1 MELPE
6 HSWSQWQAEL
16 SHRLGLQSDWLTNRA
31 ALRRPWFLIPHD
43 NELNAPQAKDLVK
56 AVRQRLLGIAANPRT
71 LDVVH
76 NIRELTPAE
85 SLPLLFVMRHIAR
98 HEASLGRYWPAC
110 HEALFAPEITLD
122 SLRMRLAPEL
132 TLAWLRMY
140 EATLCALY
148 FPSEGRRN
156 IKWPIAHAGFLPE
169 DEHLLTQFGQA
180 LAQAYEHDRRSAP
193 LDLERLDEFI
203 DALID
208 WLERRAYHGIQSNLY
223 SNLTTTT
230 DGASLTIGE
239 VAQYWLGQHWDELGV
254 EEESE
259 WKFRLPRRNL
269 KFDPV
274 HNRVQFELASSSW
287 PGRVLG
293 KLRWEEREYP
303 LPAQFADSDEATTLS
318 TYTLPLSGPPW
329 PKQVHL
335 QINDVI
341 YHLSVP
347 RLAGDA
353 SLIFK
358 STNGKSV
365 RSLRLAEDYIILIAD
380 NRLETA
386 RVQITEIIEDAW
398 YVLGRPAG
406 NWAGYTLLAVRV
418 RRDLFDRHW
427 LDSDRELASRIDQI
441 ESATEALGLP
451 SFGHLWR
458 PQVQLMGGTVRRN
471 QDDEPVYALDDP
483 PCLEI
488 LGFWDDLLPLSV
500 RQWHESAQEYFRF
513 YSCTVPRTS
522 TLTPLTVEIWEPGHV
537 PLEGRYAVYVGETQQ
552 FTFRLES
559 AKSSALQMPRATL
572 ALRVW
577 QFDQQLASDA
587 LTTAMLDHCD
597 LQITGWPFAALTVSI
612 SSGAIPRSLS
622 ISLDEKG
629 EKRFHWK
636 DLGLDVPHD
645 GKATVRISWR
655 DALFAEVVF
664 VDRPYVLPDECKVVW
679 SDSPGALAIQ
689 SNIHRQGHT
698 TQAELIV
705 LGPRPW
711 QGQCWKKNTEIDSG
725 GQITTTIG
733 ADPRQARWILFGA
746 GSSTITPAYALW
758 GAIEIPQVADSTIE
772 RWSDLTSGNWDQIAF
787 LAEMSQSSVMLPSA
801 LIDTLHMIQ
810 IGLRL
815 RDLKPLVANWAT
827 RWHVINTLDQLTMY
841 RRWHALGLQPT
852 PVVLGKLPTEFGRSN
867 PPMPSTYITCAERR
881 LGLNALLSLESQ
893 GHMQGRQPVSGQITS
908 QSNQEALSF
917 SLRTGEALTLC
928 HKCGLVLPSRL
939 NLEHTSSV
947 EPGVHCSRLSAHEEG
962 WRTGEERPVYLAVQ
976 LSSAVVLQGLLG
988 FVNQIMLGDD
998 GENVPATEE
1007 PWLDRLST
1015 AYGRQRERTNTPH
1028 RWLYELRSLIE
1039 GLARWI
1045 ERDTMEREQVINLG
1059 RLLNAY
1065 HDTLVI
1071 LHDWMLDL
1079 TR

>member
-1 MELPE
+1 MAE
-6 HSWSQWQAEL
+6 HLWSYWQSEL
-16 SHRLGLQSDWLTNRA
+16 SRRLSLPSDWLTNRV
-31 ALRRPWFLIPHD
+31 ALRRPWFLIPRD
-43 NELNAPQAKDLVK
+43 QELDTQQAQDLVK
-56 AVRQRLLGIAANPRT
+56 AVRQRLLGTAARPRT
-71 LDVVH
+71 IDVIH
-76 NIRELTPAE
+76 NIRELTPAD

-98 HEASLGRYWPAC
+98 HEASPGRYWPVC
-110 HEALFAPEITLD
+110 HESLFEPVLTCEDLQ
-122 SLRMRLAPEL
+122 RRLAREL
-132 TLAWLRMY
+132 TAKWLSVY
-140 EATLCALY
+140 EATHGALY
-148 FPSEGRRN
+148 FPREGRRN

-169 DEHLLTQFGQA
+169 DEQLLTQFGRA
-180 LAQAYEHDRRSAP
+180 LAQAYERDRRSAP

-208 WLERRAYHGIQSNLY
+208 WLERRTYHGTQSILY
-223 SNLTTTT
+223 RNLTSTT
-230 DGASLTIGE
+230 DEADLTIGE

-254 EEESE
+254 EEEPE

-269 KFDPV
+269 KFDPA

-293 KLRWEEREYP
+293 KLQWEEREYP
-303 LPAQFADSDEATTLS
+303 LPAQFADSDQATTLS
-318 TYTLPLSGPPW
+318 TYTLSLPSPPW
-329 PKQVHL
+329 PRQVYLH
-335 QINDVI
+335 INDVI
-341 YHLSVP
+341 YRLSVP

-358 STNGKSV
+358 STNGKLV

-380 NRLETA
+380 NRLEAA
-386 RVQITEIIEDAW
+386 RAQITEIIEDAW

-406 NWAGYTLLAVRV
+406 NWADYTLLAVRV

-458 PQVQLMGGTVRRN
+458 PQVRLIGGSVQKN
-471 QDDEPVYALDDP
+471 QGDESVYALDDP

-500 RQWHESAQEYFRF
+500 RQWREAAQEYFSYYR
-513 YSCTVPRTS
+513 CTVPRAS

-537 PLEGRYAVYVGETQQ
+537 PLDGRYAVYVGDTQQ
-552 FTFRLES
+552 FIFRLES

-572 ALRVW
+572 TLNVW
-577 QFDQQLASDA
+577 QYDQQLAPDS
-587 LTTAMLDHCD
+587 LTTSMLDHCD
-597 LQITGWPFAALTVSI
+597 LQITGWPFAALTIGI
-612 SSGAIPRSLS
+612 SSGAISRNVS
-622 ISLDEKG
+622 ISLDENG
-629 EKRFHWK
+629 EKKFRWK

-645 GKATVRISWR
+645 DKATVRISWR
-655 DALFAEVVF
+655 DALFAEIVF
-664 VDRPYVLPDECKVVW
+664 VDRPYVLPDECQAVW
-679 SDSPGALAIQ
+679 SDSPETLAIQ
-689 SNIHRQGHT
+689 SNIHRHGHT
-698 TQAELIV
+698 TQAELII

-711 QGQCWKKNTEIDSG
+711 QGQCWKKNTDIDSG
-725 GQITTTIG
+725 GQVTTTVG
-733 ADPRQARWILFGA
+733 ADPRIARWILFGV
-746 GSSTITPAYALW
+746 GSSTIPPAYALW
-758 GAIEIPQVADSTIE
+758 GAVELPHVADSTIE

-787 LAEMSQSSVMLPSA
+787 LAELSQSSVMLPSA
-801 LIDTLHMIQ
+801 LSDTLRMIQ
-810 IGLRL
+810 TGLRL
-815 RDLKPLVANWAT
+815 RDLMPLVANWIT
-827 RWHVINTLDQLTMY
+827 RWHVINTLDQLAMY
-841 RRWHALGLQPT
+841 SRWQALGLQLT
-852 PVVLGKLPTEFGRSN
+852 PVVLGKLPTDFGRSN
-867 PPMPSTYITCAERR
+867 PPVLSAYTTCAEHR
-881 LGLNALLSLESQ
+881 LGPNVVLSLESQ
-893 GHMQGRQPVSGQITS
+893 SHTHGQQSVSGQITS

-947 EPGVHCSRLSAHEEG
+947 EPGMHCSGLNAHEEG

-976 LSSAVVLQGLLG
+976 LSSVEVLQGLLS
-988 FVNQIMLGDD
+988 FVNQIMLGADS
-998 GENVPATEE
+998 GTMPTTEE
-1007 PWLDRLST
+1007 PWLDRLNIE
-1015 AYGRQRERTNTPH
+1015 YDRQRDRANDPH
-1028 RWLYELRSLIE
+1028 RWIYELRSLIE

-1045 ERDTMEREQVINLG
+1045 ERGTMERKQIIKLG

-1065 HDTLVI
+1065 HDTLVV